1 MTSKLLIA
9 CLLVAMATACS
20 SFALGQSASCQK
32 GNIAGEPDATIKDA
46 TQFLNSLQEAIKA
59 GNRTQVI
66 DLVHFPLTASTTNA
80 TIQIQDS
87 KELEKRFNVVFS
99 PKWRKAMLQQDVG
112 CVSRVGDKG
121 FMLAQGALW
130 FNEFQP
136 DGMRIVTVNQPIE

>member
-1 MTSKLLIA
+1 MTSKLLLA
-9 CLLVAMATACS
+9 CLLVATATALS
-20 SFALGQSASCQK
+20 GFALGQSASCQK
-32 GNIAGEPDATIKDA
+32 GNISGEPDATVKDA
-46 TQFLNSLQEAIKA
+46 TQFLNSLQAAIKA

-136 DGMRIVTVNQPIE
+136 NGMRIVTVNQPID